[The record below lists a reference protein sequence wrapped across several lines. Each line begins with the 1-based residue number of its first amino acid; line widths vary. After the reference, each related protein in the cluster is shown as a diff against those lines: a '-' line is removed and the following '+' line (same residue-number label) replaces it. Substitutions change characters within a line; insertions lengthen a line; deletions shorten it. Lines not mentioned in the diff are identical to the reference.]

1 MSITGVLTRDRAAST
16 RPNPTEDTGPSIP
29 QRPPATARR
38 TRPNPRSSRAVVTES
53 SLTLPRVGPQVA
65 CHFCHFFHISSRDV
79 FLFSILLLL
88 SFLGILSSLPLS
100 VLFLLSLDLS
110 ILYFSSFQ
118 ALASRS
124 PYMCVQFTTALSSP
138 ALHSSHLTQGV
149 TGPLRQD
156 AN

>member
-1 MSITGVLTRDRAAST
+1 MRASITGVLTRDRAAST
-16 RPNPTEDTGPSIP
+16 HPNPTGDTGASIP
-29 QRPPATARR
+29 QRPPVTARK

-65 CHFCHFFHISSRDV
+65 WHFCHFTFHISSRDV

-88 SFLGILSSLPLS
+88 SFLCNLSSLPLS

-110 ILYFSSFQ
+110 ILYFSSFL

-149 TGPLRQD
+149 TGPL
-156 AN
+156 

>member
-88 SFLGILSSLPLS
+88 SFLGILSSL
-100 VLFLLSLDLS
+100 LSLYCSCFHLIS
-110 ILYFSSFQ
+110 PSCISRASKLWLLALHICVFSSQ
-118 ALASRS
+118 R
-124 PYMCVQFTTALSSP
+124 
-138 ALHSSHLTQGV
+138 
-149 TGPLRQD
+149 R
-156 AN
+156 